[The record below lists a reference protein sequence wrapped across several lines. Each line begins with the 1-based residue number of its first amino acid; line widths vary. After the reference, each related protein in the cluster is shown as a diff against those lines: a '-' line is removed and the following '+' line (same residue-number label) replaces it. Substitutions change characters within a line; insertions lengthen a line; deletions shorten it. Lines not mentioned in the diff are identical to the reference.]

1 MRKLISLEQFV
12 ENLKSEGIETNEVF
26 LDPDDAVE
34 IPDLDT
40 ED

>member
-1 MRKLISLEQFV
+1 MRKLISLEQFIQ
-12 ENLKSEGIETNEVF
+12 NLKSEGIETNEVF

>member
-1 MRKLISLEQFV
+1 MRKLISLEQFI